1 MGDRDGPACDTA
13 AVAMTGPRP
22 SEPPAIPPARGGA
35 EARTLSGR
43 LLAGDPTA
51 LADAYARFAGPLAD
65 ASPAVGPATGRAA
78 SPRPA
83 AALAAARAALARLW
97 EHPLRFPASD
107 DELAAALGVLTGR
120 LAAEQPARGPTEPG
134 AQGRARRQL
143 RGGPGRRA
151 DGPEVDPRAELVAI
165 ALAARPAAAA
175 APPYAAPF
183 AAWTA
188 AVDRVLAELTVLDW
202 DRPSSRDGRT
212 PREVVARL
220 AGLDAAVAA
229 AIGIPIAGSLARS
242 LPDTPAEGIVRAGAR
257 PAAVA
262 EPALAVVDPR
272 DTDVSDDG
280 RAWPDGGARA
290 GAGGGRRGAGGGRSA
305 YWPVVF
311 SPPVF
316 WPPVLLWRTWH
327 EGARGLCAWLAGR
340 EPETAVKPLDALG
353 WTGSIQDHLTSRM
366 LGTWLDGH
374 AIAAA
379 AGLRLP
385 SLGPAELGA
394 VTRLALGRARWATGP
409 DALGQRHLPVTL
421 ALTHADPV
429 GAGPAVAVAGR
440 WLAGPGL
447 EPVDL
452 PRASTP
458 LAQTAP
464 AGTEVSLDVVDF
476 CLLVTGRLPAAEAT
490 RDAIPCG
497 AEPGA
502 AGALLA
508 GLAAVLPA

>member
-1 MGDRDGPACDTA
+1 MGAWDWPACDTA

-35 EARTLSGR
+35 EARALSGR

-65 ASPAVGPATGRAA
+65 ASPAAGPAGGAVAGCAA
-78 SPRPA
+78 GPPPA

-97 EHPLRFPASD
+97 EHPLRFPAGD
-107 DELAAALGVLTGR
+107 DELAGALAALTGR
-120 LAAEQPARGPTEPG
+120 LAAEQPARGPTGPG
-134 AQGRARRQL
+134 ARGRARRQL
-143 RGGPGRRA
+143 RGQRGPQA
-151 DGPEVDPRAELVAI
+151 DGPELDPRAELVAM

-175 APPYAAPF
+175 APSYAAPF

-202 DRPSSRDGRT
+202 DRPTGRDGRT

-229 AIGIPIAGSLARS
+229 AVGIPVAGSLARS

-257 PAAVA
+257 PVTVAA
-262 EPALAVVDPR
+262 EPAFAVDPR
-272 DTDVSDDG
+272 DGGASDDDG
-280 RAWPDGGARA
+280 QAGPDGGAVS
-290 GAGGGRRGAGGGRSA
+290 RRGAGGGRSA
-305 YWPVVF
+305 YWPAVF
-311 SPPVF
+311 WPPVF

-340 EPETAVKPLDALG
+340 EPETAAKPLDALG
-353 WTGSIQDHLTSRM
+353 WTGSIEDHLTGRM

-374 AIAAA
+374 AIAAT

-394 VTRLALGRARWATGP
+394 VTRLALGRARWAPGP
-409 DALGQRHLPVTL
+409 DALGRHLPVTL
-421 ALTHADPV
+421 ALTHAGPAA
-429 GAGPAVAVAGR
+429 AGPADAVAGR

-447 EPVDL
+447 APVDL
-452 PRASTP
+452 PRAATP
-458 LAQTAP
+458 PAETPP

-476 CLLVTGRLPAAEAT
+476 CLLVTGRLSAAEAA
-490 RDAIPCG
+490 RSAFPCG
-497 AEPGA
+497 ADRGA
-502 AGALLA
+502 GGALLA